1 MNSLNAGGWQMVGMV
16 AVGVVA
22 IVLLVLLW
30 IIYRKGRPFAEGD
43 VFRASRLSKGNHIFP
58 TQVHITPTNVV
69 HHTPQWFGKYQ
80 HSIHMAHISSVGI
93 DTHIL
98 FSDLYIETSG
108 GAAPIKCEG
117 HRKGDAVRMKDLIEQ
132 YQFGVLRRRRSQGPR
147 VPSCPCSRAPV
158 DPGVVNASH
167 RTP

>member
-30 IIYRKGRPFAEGD
+30 IIYRKGRPFADGD

-132 YQFGVLRRRRSQGPR
+132 YQSAYYAAGGAK
-147 VPSCPCSRAPV
+147 APV
-158 DPGVVNASH
+158 SPPVPAPSPQSTPAS
-167 RTP
+167 

>member
-1 MNSLNAGGWQMVGMV
+1 MNLPASDGWQLAGGISI
-16 AVGVVA
+16 GVIVA
-22 IVLLVLLW
+22 IVLVVLY
-30 IIYRKGRPFAEGD
+30 IIWRKGRPFAEGD
-43 VFRASRLSKGNHIFP
+43 VFRASRLSKGNHLFP

-69 HHTPQWFGKYQ
+69 HYTPQWFGKYE

-117 HRKGDAVRMKDLIEQ
+117 HRKHDAVRMKELIEK
-132 YQFGVLRRRRSQGPR
+132 YQTAYYASGGAKAPLPA
-147 VPSCPCSRAPV
+147 PSSPPSSAKP
-158 DPGVVNASH
+158 
-167 RTP
+167 

>member
-1 MNSLNAGGWQMVGMV
+1 MNLPASDGWQLAGGISI
-16 AVGVVA
+16 GVLIA
-22 IVLLVLLW
+22 IVLIVLY
-30 IIYRKGRPFAEGD
+30 IIWRKGRPFTEGD
-43 VFRASRLSKGNHIFP
+43 VFRASRLSKGNHLFP

-69 HHTPQWFGKYQ
+69 HYTPQWFGKYE

-117 HRKGDAVRMKDLIEQ
+117 HHKHDAVRMKELIEQ
-132 YQFGVLRRRRSQGPR
+132 YQTAYYSSAGAK
-147 VPSCPCSRAPV
+147 APV
-158 DPGVVNASH
+158 PAPGPPPSNAK
-167 RTP
+167 P